1 MAVKKV
7 NEQDISEQIKLYD
20 ELILLFP
27 EIERKGKTLPYTSV
41 NGNMFSFLSKEGELS
56 IRLPENERELFIKK
70 YKSQLSVQ
78 HGVVMKE
85 YVVVPEELLKDKKEI
100 KKYFKLSFEY
110 TSSLKKKSRQHHH
123 SSESLR

>member
-41 NGNMFSFLSKEGELS
+41 NGNMFSFF
-56 IRLPENERELFIKK
+56 RR
-70 YKSQLSVQ
+70 
-78 HGVVMKE
+78 
-85 YVVVPEELLKDKKEI
+85 
-100 KKYFKLSFEY
+100 
-110 TSSLKKKSRQHHH
+110 
-123 SSESLR
+123 

>member
-1 MAVKKV
+1 MVAKNIK
-7 NEQDISEQIKLYD
+7 EKDISEQIKLYD
-20 ELILLFP
+20 ELIQLFP

-41 NGNMFSFLSKEGELS
+41 NGNMFSFLSKEGEVS
-56 IRLPENERELFIKK
+56 IRLAEKDRELFIKK

-85 YVVVPEELLKDKKEI
+85 YVLVPEKLLKDKKEI

-110 TSSLKKKSRQHHH
+110 VSSLKKK
-123 SSESLR
+123 

>member
-1 MAVKKV
+1 MAAKKV
-7 NEQDISEQIKLYD
+7 NEQDISEQLKLYD
-20 ELILLFP
+20 EIIELFP

-85 YVVVPEELLKDKKEI
+85 YVLVPEELLYDKKAF

-110 TSSLKKKSRQHHH
+110 ASSLKKK
-123 SSESLR
+123 

>member
-70 YKSQLSVQ
+70 YQSQLSVQ

-85 YVVVPEELLKDKKEI
+85 YVVVPGVLLKDKKEL
-100 KKYFKLSFEY
+100 KKYLKLSFEY
-110 TSSLKKKSRQHHH
+110 ATSEGTSFGGFNII
-123 SSESLR
+123 

>member
-1 MAVKKV
+1 MAAKKV

-20 ELILLFP
+20 ALILLFP

-41 NGNMFSFLSKEGELS
+41 NGNMFSFLSKEGEVS

-78 HGVVMKE
+78 HGVIMKE
-85 YVVVPEELLKDKKEI
+85 YVLVPEELLKDKKEI
-100 KKYFKLSFEY
+100 KKCFKLSFEY
-110 TSSLKKKSRQHHH
+110 ASSLKKK
-123 SSESLR
+123 

>member
-85 YVVVPEELLKDKKEI
+85 YVVVPEEL
-100 KKYFKLSFEY
+100 
-110 TSSLKKKSRQHHH
+110 
-123 SSESLR
+123 

>member
-41 NGNMFSFLSKEGELS
+41 NGNMFSFLSKEGEVS

-85 YVVVPEELLKDKKEI
+85 YVVVPEELLKDKKEL
-100 KKYFKLSFEY
+100 KKYLKLSFEY
-110 TSSLKKKSRQHHH
+110 ASSLKKK
-123 SSESLR
+123 

>member
-7 NEQDISEQIKLYD
+7 KEQNISAQKKFYD
-20 ELILLFP
+20 VLILLFP

-110 TSSLKKKSRQHHH
+110 TSSLKKK
-123 SSESLR
+123 